1 MRGLLDNPGL
11 SSTKAVKIV
20 GGGFTG
26 ILAAFQAHRL
36 GVRKIELHE
45 RFDQLGGVA
54 LPHHHKGRELR
65 EGCIYFGPPGDPIR
79 TILEE
84 HGVEFLDFD
93 NRFGSMSSGVGEPIF
108 VADFGGPALPS
119 AEIQLNPLR
128 GSGLADRIA
137 CYPDTIA
144 TSLNRYARWHLGCEP
159 ADIHESA
166 AIPLA
171 INRVFPVHADLT
183 DLAKAK
189 RTDELSD
196 ELLAIPR
203 SAWGYVNNAQ
213 ASLPKGGFTG
223 LLKQCREA
231 LDAIG
236 VSVSERHLVTPRQAL
251 AEFNAGEV
259 LVWAASPTPLFKQVS
274 IPTPPAPPKLFATYV
289 FEANWTGPVPFYV
302 QNFTA
307 EGSCFRVYIYEAGGS
322 TLLTAECVTADAGE
336 GLVAEMHRMLDG
348 FEGELT
354 VGELIHST
362 AKPRWIYHSLETM
375 DRLADLRRELSN
387 RFGPDFVPGAWEPYS
402 KGEKFAEVG
411 TALGRALG
419 DSMASAA

>member
-1 MRGLLDNPGL
+1 MRGPLDSSTL

-54 LPHHHKGRELR
+54 LPRHHNDRELR
-65 EGCIYFGPPGDPIR
+65 EGCIYFGQPGDPIR
-79 TILEE
+79 TMLEE
-84 HGVEFLDFD
+84 HGVEFSDFD
-93 NRFGSMSSGVGEPIF
+93 NRFGSMSAGVEDPIF
-108 VADFGGPALPS
+108 VDDFGGPALPS
-119 AEIQLNPLR
+119 AEIQLNPVR
-128 GSGLADRIA
+128 GSSLADRLA

-144 TSLNRYARWHLGCEP
+144 TSLNRYARWHLGCDP
-159 ADIHESA
+159 AEIHESA

-183 DLAKAK
+183 ALAEAK
-189 RTDELSD
+189 RTDELSN

-213 ASLPKGGFTG
+213 ASLPEGGFTG

-251 AEFNAGEV
+251 TEFNPSEV
-259 LVWAASPTPLFKQVS
+259 LVWAASPTPLFKQVG
-274 IPTPPAPPKLFATYV
+274 IPTPPALSKLFATHV
-289 FEANWTGPVPFYV
+289 FEVNWTGALPFYV

-307 EGSCFRVYIYEAGGS
+307 EGSCFRVYIYDAGGS
-322 TLLTAECVTADAGE
+322 TLLTAECVTTGAADT
-336 GLVAEMHRMLDG
+336 LIAEMHQMLDG
-348 FEGELT
+348 FEGKLT

-362 AKPRWIYHSLETM
+362 AKPRWIYHSVQTM
-375 DRLADLRRELSN
+375 DRLADLRRELSK
-387 RFGPDFVPGAWEPYS
+387 RFGPNFIAGAWEPYS
-402 KGEKFAEVG
+402 KGEKFVEVG
-411 TALGRALG
+411 AALAMALGG
-419 DSMASAA
+419 SMASAA